1 MIDLTNLTKIY
12 RGRRAVDDLT
22 VTVHAGRITG
32 FLGPN
37 GAGKSTTMR
46 MILGLAA
53 PTAGRATVLGRPY
66 RALREPLRQ
75 VGALLDARASH
86 PGRSA
91 RDHLRFLARA
101 NGIDQRRIDE
111 VLDLAGLTT
120 VAHRRTGTFSL
131 GMAQRLGIATALL
144 GDPRVLVLDEPVN
157 GLDTDGIRW
166 MRGLLRDLA
175 GEGRTILL
183 SSHLM
188 SEIEQT
194 ADHLVVI
201 GAGRLLAD
209 ADMGTFLADHSPAR
223 TIVRSP
229 HLERLAPALGSLGA
243 RVTDHPSSPPG
254 AIAVEA
260 VTAQAI
266 GETAARLGVTLH
278 ELRPRLESLEDVYT
292 RLTTT
297 SVEYHSAKEP
307 S

>member
-1 MIDLTNLTKIY
+1 MIELTNLTKVY

-22 VTVHAGRITG
+22 LTVHPGRVTG

-53 PTAGRATVLGRPY
+53 PTTGHATVLGRPY
-66 RALREPLRQ
+66 RYLREPLRH

-86 PGRSA
+86 PGRTA
-91 RDHLRFLARA
+91 RDHLRFLAA
-101 NGIDQRRIDE
+101 TNGIDRRRIDE
-111 VLDLAGLTT
+111 LLALAGLTS
-120 VAHRRTGTFSL
+120 VADRRTGDFSL
-131 GMAQRLGIATALL
+131 GMAQRLGVATALL
-144 GDPRVLVLDEPVN
+144 GDPSVLVLDEPVN

-166 MRGLLRDLA
+166 IRGLLRDLA
-175 GEGRTILL
+175 AQGRTILL

-188 SEIEQT
+188 SEMEQT

-209 ADMGTFLADHSPAR
+209 AGMRTFLAEHSPGR
-223 TIVRSP
+223 TLVRSP
-229 HLERLAPALGSLGA
+229 QLDRLRPALQPLGA
-243 RVTDHPSSPPG
+243 AITDQPSGAVLVRGVPPE
-254 AIAVEA
+254 V
-260 VTAQAI
+260 I

-278 ELRPRLESLEDVYT
+278 ELRPGLESLEDVYT
-292 RLTTT
+292 RLTADA
-297 SVEYHSAKEP
+297 VEYHSAWEP